1 MEARI
6 YADNFSQQFNTEGTF
21 LEFLKD
27 SDSRAIWKT
36 IRTKALRFKALEEGS
51 YSTEKLIEDYREQG
65 KEGVISDTFANTS
78 LVLESDG
85 KCYPVRTC
93 AIKTILERAQI
104 SGRALTKVPKKVL
117 ARMLNDC
124 MNVGQGNA
132 LVKYLDDKISAV
144 HGGDETDYAILELAE
159 LFRMTAEF
167 LRENFPGT
175 EYKGGTFDHSL
186 VSAIWELKNNDALVQ
201 AYHDSLERHG
211 IASETVTPSVRL
223 ASSDVGIS
231 GANLYPQLL
240 TGAGRIIPLGSPLKL
255 EHKHGATLSDF
266 EKKLNMLYS
275 QYQNALKKLTGLLDI
290 YIHNPVNTMIGVMKK
305 IGIPKGLGMEAVELF
320 KVQYGTA
327 PCSAHDIYYG
337 IAEVINMVQA
347 SGKADKKTT
356 LGVKVMQMEENVMR
370 ALNVHWREYDIPGD
384 IRW

>member
-6 YADNFSQQFNTEGTF
+6 YADNFSQQFKTEGSF
-21 LEFLKD
+21 LEFLKN
-27 SDSRAIWKT
+27 SDSRAEWKT
-36 IRTKALRFKALEEGS
+36 QQTKSLRFVALDEG
-51 YSTEKLIEDYREQG
+51 TETTERLIEHYRELG
-65 KEGVISDTFANTS
+65 KEGVISDTIANTS
-78 LVLESDG
+78 LVLKAEG
-85 KCYPVRTC
+85 NYYPVRSC
-93 AIKTILERAQI
+93 AIKTILDRAQI
-104 SGRALTKVPKKVL
+104 SGKALQKVPKKVL

-124 MNVGQGNA
+124 MNVGKGNA

-144 HGGDETDYAILELAE
+144 HGGDAADYAVLELAE

-167 LRENFPGT
+167 LRDNYPGA

-186 VSAIWELKNNDALVQ
+186 VSAIWELKNDDDLVE
-201 AYHDSLERHG
+201 AYHESLKRHG
-211 IASETVTPSVRL
+211 IEAAVITPSVRL

-240 TGAGRIIPLGSPLKL
+240 TGSGKIIPLGSPLKL
-255 EHKHGATLSDF
+255 EHKHGVTLKDF
-266 EKKLNMLYS
+266 EKKLDMLYS
-275 QYQNALKKLTGLLDI
+275 QYQNSLKKLTGLLEI

-320 KVQYGTA
+320 KVQYGTGA
-327 PCSAHDIYYG
+327 CSAHDIYYG
-337 IAEVINMVQA
+337 ISEVIYMVQA

-356 LGVKVMQMEENVMR
+356 LGMKVMQMEENVMR
-370 ALNVHWREYDIPGD
+370 ALNVHWKDYDIPGD